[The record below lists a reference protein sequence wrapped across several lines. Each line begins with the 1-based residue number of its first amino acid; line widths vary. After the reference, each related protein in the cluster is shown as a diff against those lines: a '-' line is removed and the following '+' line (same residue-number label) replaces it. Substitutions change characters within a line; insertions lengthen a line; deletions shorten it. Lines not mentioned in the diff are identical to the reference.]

1 MEEAKT
7 IAEKNNYTLDYLE
20 SGSPIFQVKNFY
32 MFTSDSVRLA
42 SFVKETDITVLVD
55 FCSGSGIVGLEV
67 VERANVEK
75 LFMFE
80 VQEELF
86 NASEASA
93 KLNNRNT
100 KIYPN
105 LLSVQKAYTVITDA
119 DVVVCNPPFF
129 KAGSGGV
136 STNNSKLLARHEV
149 MLTLEEIFVAA
160 KKVLKIGGKFYLLH
174 ITQREKEIENL
185 AKKYGFT
192 INEKLTL
199 EGHLKRTIFA
209 LKSE

>member
-1 MEEAKT
+1 MEEAKK

-42 SFVKETDITVLVD
+42 SSVKETDIPVLVD

-67 VERANVEK
+67 TERANVEK
-75 LFMFE
+75 LYMFE

-86 NASEASA
+86 KASQASA
-93 KLNNRNT
+93 KLNNRGT

-105 LLSVQKAYTVITDA
+105 LLSVQNAYTIVSNA

-129 KAGSGGV
+129 KAGSGEV
-136 STNNSKLLARHEV
+136 SSNNSKLLARHEV
-149 MLTLEEIFVAA
+149 LLTLEEIFAAA

-174 ITQREKEIENL
+174 ITEREREVAKL
-185 AKKYGFT
+185 AEKYGF
-192 INEKLTL
+192 IIQEKLTL
-199 EGHLKRTIFA
+199 EGHLKRTIFT
-209 LKSE
+209 LKNE

>member
-1 MEEAKT
+1 MEEAKK
-7 IAEKNNYTLDYLE
+7 IAEKNNYTLDYLQ

-42 SFVKETDITVLVD
+42 ASVKEKNISVLVD

-67 VERANVEK
+67 AERTSVEK
-75 LFMFE
+75 LYMFE

-86 NASEASA
+86 KASQASA
-93 KLNNRNT
+93 KLNNRGT

-105 LLSVQKAYTVITDA
+105 LISVQKASDIVTGA

-136 STNNSKLLARHEV
+136 SANNSKLLARHEV
-149 MLTLEEIFVAA
+149 LLTLEEIFDAA
-160 KKVLKIGGKFYLLH
+160 KKVLKVGGKFYLLH
-174 ITQREKEIENL
+174 ITEREKEITKL
-185 AKKYGFT
+185 AEKYGFT
-192 INEKLTL
+192 IQEKLML
-199 EGHLKRTIFA
+199 EGHLKRTIFT